1 MFFSRKYKNP
11 KNTDIKILR
20 AYLKQ
25 VSAYDPL
32 PTPTGRGFKDL
43 MKHESRFSNIIGK
56 SWFHSFFHAKLEL
69 LKQLRSQA
77 RSLGTSVFTF
87 SKS

>member
-25 VSAYDPL
+25 VSAYAPL
-32 PTPTGRGFKDL
+32 PPTGKGFKDL
-43 MKHESRFSNIIGK
+43 TKHESIFSNILG
-56 SWFHSFFHAKLEL
+56 SMVSFFFPCEAGA
-69 LKQLRSQA
+69 SQTIA
-77 RSLGTSVFTF
+77 FPSRSLGTRG
-87 SKS
+87 KSRR